1 MNDIQE
7 VGVGGLIIR
16 LLVMLAVI
24 ALLAWLTLACAG
36 CQCVIVIGGANEVSP
51 TKESA
56 NDIRPDTALEGVPL
70 P

>member
-36 CQCVIVIGGANEVSP
+36 CQCVIVTGDNNEVDAEK
-51 TKESA
+51 TSA
-56 NDIRPDTALEGVPL
+56 NDIRPDTALEGIPL